1 MTKGAA
7 SDNIPGMEQE
17 FQPAAGTAVIDRG
30 AQLLALVLEAD
41 APRGLT
47 DLAQDAGLPKS
58 TASRL
63 LSALERNGLVE
74 QQGERGRFRAGPVV
88 LRFAGGLAGRNLVEL
103 AERPMGAL
111 ADATGETINLGVP
124 GHGGVEH
131 LSQVEGKHFLG
142 TTQWVGRTVPYHCS
156 ANGKVLLAYDA
167 VRTQLDGPL
176 EPLTSRTVVDP
187 ARLRSELSAIRRD
200 GFAAAIDELELGL
213 SAVAAP
219 VFDEKGG
226 VVAALSVSGPT
237 LRLTPKRIAELRPLV
252 IKQCRALSRELGHRP
267 EGVHAA

>member
-1 MTKGAA
+1 
-7 SDNIPGMEQE
+7 MEQE

-41 APRGLT
+41 APRALT

-88 LRFAGGLAGRNLVEL
+88 LRFAGAASPGATWSSWPSG
-103 AERPMGAL
+103 PMGAL
-111 ADATGETINLGVP
+111 ADATGETINLGVAGP
-124 GHGGVEH
+124 GGVEH

-167 VRTQLDGPL
+167 VRAPLDGPL
-176 EPLTSRTVVDP
+176 EPLTSRTIVDP
-187 ARLRSELSAIRRD
+187 ARLRAELDHDPPRRLRD
-200 GFAAAIDELELGL
+200 RHRRARAG
-213 SAVAAP
+213 AVAPWPRPCSTRTGAWSRRSASPAP
-219 VFDEKGG
+219 R
-226 VVAALSVSGPT
+226 SGSRRSGSPSCV
-237 LRLTPKRIAELRPLV
+237 RSSSSSAGH
-252 IKQCRALSRELGHRP
+252 SREQLGHRP